1 VGYAGGRDSPVVQF
15 GGGVLAS
22 LVQSTVT
29 VPVEVVRQRQMV
41 QTAGEGSYTV
51 KLLSSRFLAANR
63 VGGFESEAKEGKSR
77 LHMFIGCAPVHFV

>member
-1 VGYAGGRDSPVVQF
+1 
-15 GGGVLAS
+15 
-22 LVQSTVT
+22 
-29 VPVEVVRQRQMV
+29 V